1 MPNSIVINEHGGPEV
16 MKWVEI
22 TLQNPGRGEVLINQ
36 TKVGLNFIDI
46 YQRSGVY
53 PLDLPSSI
61 GMEGVGVVESIGE
74 DVENVKVG
82 DRVGY
87 VMGTPGSYTESRIYP
102 ADRLIKL
109 PDFLSDSQAAAVL
122 LKGLTV
128 SYLINRTFAV
138 KKGQTVL
145 LHAAAGGVGLLA
157 CQWLSRL
164 GVEVIGT
171 VSTDEKAERASAHGC
186 HHTVN
191 YSREDFSAKVDEI
204 TEGKGVPVVYDGVGA
219 DTFEGSL
226 KCLAPFGV
234 LASFGAASGAP
245 PELKIADLA
254 KKSLYVTR
262 PGLGPHT
269 ATPQLTEEIATP
281 LFDAIRN
288 GISIP
293 IYQKYSLKD
302 AADAHQ
308 DLQSRKT
315 TGSAILE
322 I

>member
-138 KKGQTVL
+138 KKGQSVL

-191 YSREDFSAKVDEI
+191 YSREDFSARVDVI

-293 IYQKYSLKD
+293 VNQKYSLKD

>member
-1 MPNSIVINEHGGPEV
+1 MPNSILIHEHGGPEV
-16 MKWVEI
+16 MKWEEI
-22 TLQNPGRGEVLINQ
+22 PLQNPGRGEVLINQ

-53 PLDLPSSI
+53 PLNLPSSI

-74 DVENVKVG
+74 GVDNVKVG
-82 DRVGY
+82 DRIGY
-87 VMGTPGSYTESRIYP
+87 VMGPPGAYAESRLYP

-109 PDFLSDSQAAAVL
+109 PDYLSDSQAAASL

-145 LHAAAGGVGLLA
+145 LHAAAGGVGLIA
-157 CQWLSRL
+157 CQWLSKL

-191 YSREDFSAKVDEI
+191 YTREDFAARVEEI
-204 TEGKGVPVVYDGVGA
+204 TEGKGVSVVYDGVGA

-234 LASFGAASGAP
+234 LASFGAASGPP
-245 PELKIADLA
+245 PELKIAVLA
-254 KKSLYVTR
+254 KKCLYVTR

-269 ATPQLTEEIATP
+269 APPQLTEEITVP

-288 GISIP
+288 GLSISINQT
-293 IYQKYSLKD
+293 YALKD
-302 AADAHQ
+302 AADAHR

>member
-1 MPNSIVINEHGGPEV
+1 MPNSIVIHQHGGPEV
-16 MKWVEI
+16 MKWEEI
-22 TLQNPGRGEVLINQ
+22 PLQNPGRGQVLINQ

-46 YQRSGVY
+46 YQRSGAY

-74 DVENVKVG
+74 GVDNVKVG
-82 DRVGY
+82 DRIGY
-87 VMGTPGSYTESRIYP
+87 VMGPPGSYAESRLYP

-109 PDFLSDSQAAAVL
+109 PDNLSDSQAAASL

-128 SYLINRTFAV
+128 SYLINRTFVV

-145 LHAAAGGVGLLA
+145 LHAAAGGVGLIA
-157 CQWLSRL
+157 CQWLKKL

-191 YSREDFSAKVDEI
+191 YTREDFAARVEEI
-204 TEGKGVPVVYDGVGA
+204 TDGKGVPVVYDGVGA

-245 PELKIADLA
+245 PALKIADLA

-269 ATPQLTEEIATP
+269 TNPQLTEEIANP
-281 LFDAIRN
+281 LFDAISN
-288 GISIP
+288 GLSISINQT
-293 IYQKYSLKD
+293 YALKD
-302 AADAHQ
+302 AANAHR

>member
-87 VMGTPGSYTESRIYP
+87 VMGTPGSYTESRIYT

-186 HHTVN
+186 NHTVN

-254 KKSLYVTR
+254 KKSLFVTR

-293 IYQKYSLKD
+293 VNQKYSLKD

-315 TGSAILE
+315 TGSAIME

>member
-1 MPNSIVINEHGGPEV
+1 
-16 MKWVEI
+16 
-22 TLQNPGRGEVLINQ
+22 
-36 TKVGLNFIDI
+36 
-46 YQRSGVY
+46 
-53 PLDLPSSI
+53 
-61 GMEGVGVVESIGE
+61 MEGVGVGDSIGE

-186 HHTVN
+186 NHTVN
-191 YSREDFSAKVDEI
+191 YSSEDFSEKVDEI
-204 TEGKGVPVVYDGVGA
+204 TEGKGVPVVYAGVGA

-293 IYQKYSLKD
+293 INQKYSLKD

-308 DLQSRKT
+308 DLQNRKT

>member
-61 GMEGVGVVESIGE
+61 GMEAVGVVESIGE
-74 DVENVKVG
+74 GVENVKVG

-87 VMGTPGSYTESRIYP
+87 VMGTPGAYTESRIYP

-186 HHTVN
+186 NHTVN
-191 YSREDFSAKVDEI
+191 YSSEDFSEKVDEI
-204 TEGKGVPVVYDGVGA
+204 TEGTGVPVVYD
-219 DTFEGSL
+219 
-226 KCLAPFGV
+226 
-234 LASFGAASGAP
+234 
-245 PELKIADLA
+245 
-254 KKSLYVTR
+254 
-262 PGLGPHT
+262 
-269 ATPQLTEEIATP
+269 
-281 LFDAIRN
+281 
-288 GISIP
+288 
-293 IYQKYSLKD
+293 
-302 AADAHQ
+302 
-308 DLQSRKT
+308 
-315 TGSAILE
+315 
-322 I
+322 

>member
-1 MPNSIVINEHGGPEV
+1 MPNSIVIHEHGGPDV
-16 MKWVEI
+16 MKWEEI
-22 TLQNPGRGEVLINQ
+22 PLQNPGRGEVLINQ

-74 DVENVKVG
+74 GVDKVKVG
-82 DRVGY
+82 DRIGY
-87 VMGTPGSYTESRIYP
+87 VMGSPGAYVESRLYP

-109 PDFLSDSQAAAVL
+109 PDYLSDSQAAASL

-145 LHAAAGGVGLLA
+145 LHAAAGGVGLIA
-157 CQWLSRL
+157 CQWLNKL

-191 YSREDFSAKVDEI
+191 YTREDFSARVEEI
-204 TEGKGVPVVYDGVGA
+204 TDGKGVPVVYDGVGA

-245 PELKIADLA
+245 PELTIAVLA

-262 PGLGPHT
+262 PSLVSHT
-269 ATPQLTEEIATP
+269 ATPQLTQEIASP

-288 GISIP
+288 GLFVSINQT
-293 IYQKYSLKD
+293 YALKD
-302 AADAHQ
+302 ASRAHL
-308 DLQSRKT
+308 DLQNRKT

>member
-128 SYLINRTFAV
+128 SYLRNRTFAV

-145 LHAAAGGVGLLA
+145 LHAAAGGVGLIA

-186 HHTVN
+186 NHTVN
-191 YSREDFSAKVDEI
+191 YSREDFSEKVDEI

-226 KCLAPFGV
+226 KCLAHFGV

-293 IYQKYSLKD
+293 VNQKYSLKD

-308 DLQSRKT
+308 DLQNRKT

>member
-1 MPNSIVINEHGGPEV
+1 M
-16 MKWVEI
+16 
-22 TLQNPGRGEVLINQ
+22 QNPGRGEVLINQ

-46 YQRSGVY
+46 YQRSGIY
-53 PLDLPSSI
+53 PLNLPSSI

-74 DVENVKVG
+74 GVDNVKVG
-82 DRVGY
+82 DRIGY
-87 VMGTPGSYTESRIYP
+87 VMGPPGAYTESRLYP

-109 PDFLSDSQAAAVL
+109 PDNLSDSQAAAVL

-145 LHAAAGGVGLLA
+145 LHAAAGGVGLIA
-157 CQWLSRL
+157 CQWLNKL

-171 VSTDEKAERASAHGC
+171 VSTDEKAEKASAHGC

-191 YSREDFSAKVDEI
+191 YTREDFATRVEEI

-234 LASFGAASGAP
+234 LASFGAASGLP
-245 PELKIADLA
+245 PELTISVLA

-269 ATPQLTEEIATP
+269 ATPELTEAIAAP

-288 GISIP
+288 GLSISINQT
-293 IYQKYSLKD
+293 YALKD
-302 AADAHQ
+302 AAEAHR

>member
-61 GMEGVGVVESIGE
+61 GMEAVGVVESIGE
-74 DVENVKVG
+74 GVENVKVG

-87 VMGTPGSYTESRIYP
+87 VMGTPGAYTESRIYP

-109 PDFLSDSQAAAVL
+109 PDVLSDSQAAAVQL
-122 LKGLTV
+122 RGLTV

-171 VSTDEKAERASAHGC
+171 VSTDEKAESASAHGC

-191 YSREDFSAKVDEI
+191 YSR
-204 TEGKGVPVVYDGVGA
+204 
-219 DTFEGSL
+219 
-226 KCLAPFGV
+226 
-234 LASFGAASGAP
+234 
-245 PELKIADLA
+245 
-254 KKSLYVTR
+254 
-262 PGLGPHT
+262 
-269 ATPQLTEEIATP
+269 
-281 LFDAIRN
+281 
-288 GISIP
+288 
-293 IYQKYSLKD
+293 
-302 AADAHQ
+302 
-308 DLQSRKT
+308 
-315 TGSAILE
+315 
-322 I
+322 

>member
-1 MPNSIVINEHGGPEV
+1 MPNSIVIHEHGGPEV
-16 MKWVEI
+16 MKWEEI
-22 TLQNPGRGEVLINQ
+22 PLQNPDRGQVLINQ

-53 PLDLPSSI
+53 PLELPSSI

-74 DVENVKVG
+74 GVENVKIG

-87 VMGTPGSYTESRIYP
+87 VMGTPGAYVESRLYP

-109 PDFLSDSQAAAVL
+109 PDFLSDSLAAASL

-128 SYLINRTFAV
+128 SYLINRTYKV

-145 LHAAAGGVGLLA
+145 LHAAAGGVGLIA
-157 CQWLSRL
+157 CQWLNKL

-191 YSREDFSAKVDEI
+191 YSREDFAARVEEI

-226 KCLAPFGV
+226 KCLSPFGV

-245 PELKIADLA
+245 PALTISDLA
-254 KKSLYVTR
+254 KNLYM
-262 PGLGPHT
+262 
-269 ATPQLTEEIATP
+269 
-281 LFDAIRN
+281 
-288 GISIP
+288 
-293 IYQKYSLKD
+293 
-302 AADAHQ
+302 
-308 DLQSRKT
+308 
-315 TGSAILE
+315 
-322 I
+322 

>member
-1 MPNSIVINEHGGPEV
+1 MPNSIVIHEHGGPEV
-16 MKWVEI
+16 MKWEEI
-22 TLQNPGRGEVLINQ
+22 SLQNPGRGEVLINQ

-74 DVENVKVG
+74 GVDNVKVG
-82 DRVGY
+82 DRIGY
-87 VMGTPGSYTESRIYP
+87 VMGPPGSYAESRLYP
-102 ADRLIKL
+102 ADRLITL
-109 PDFLSDSQAAAVL
+109 PDYLSDSQAAASL

-138 KKGQTVL
+138 KKAQTVL
-145 LHAAAGGVGLLA
+145 LHAAAGGVGLIA
-157 CQWLSRL
+157 CQWLNKL

-171 VSTDEKAERASAHGC
+171 VSTDEKAEKASAHGC

-191 YSREDFSAKVDEI
+191 YTRENFAARVEEI

-234 LASFGAASGAP
+234 LASFGAASGPP
-245 PELKIADLA
+245 PELTISVLA

-269 ATPQLTEEIATP
+269 ATPELTEAIAAP

-288 GISIP
+288 GLSISINQT
-293 IYQKYSLKD
+293 YALKD
-302 AADAHQ
+302 AAEAHR
-308 DLQSRKT
+308 DLQNRKT

>member
-186 HHTVN
+186 NHTVN
-191 YSREDFSAKVDEI
+191 YSREDFSEKVDEI

-293 IYQKYSLKD
+293 INQKYSLKD